1 MSSKDELYA
10 DLFSTNQHR
19 LFGYI
24 LAMVRNRSDAQDIL
38 QQTAITLW
46 KKFDDFE
53 PGTDFIKWAI
63 TVARYETLNFIK
75 YRRRS
80 RVYFDQSLME
90 QLGNEFSDLPMELV
104 ESRRTALNGCI
115 GKLPQEDRKLIESRY
130 SHGLGS
136 RQLAELLD
144 RSQASICNSLKRIR
158 EALLRCVTRATAKE
172 DF

>member
-10 DLFSTNQHR
+10 ELFSTNQPR

-90 QLGNEFSDLPMELV
+90 QLGNEFSELSEEV
-104 ESRRTALNGCI
+104 IESRRIALSGCI